1 MVEVKVNGYT
11 YYADIR
17 NRILYEDRDKKKGT
31 PFNYLTKNELEQVE
45 KEIRFPRPKKLVEV
59 D

>member
-1 MVEVKVNGYT
+1 MVEVMINGFT
-11 YYADIR
+11 YYADVR
-17 NRILYEDRDKKKGT
+17 NRILYEDREKTKGT

-45 KEIRFPRPKKLVEV
+45 NQLRFPKPKKTVE

>member
-1 MVEVKVNGYT
+1 MIEVKVNGYT
-11 YYADIR
+11 YYADVR
-17 NRILYEDRDKKKGT
+17 NRILYEDKEKTKGT

-45 KEIRFPRPKKLVEV
+45 KELRFPRSKKKE

>member
-1 MVEVKVNGYT
+1 MVEVMINGFT
-11 YYADIR
+11 YYADVR
-17 NRILYEDRDKKKGT
+17 NRILYEDREKTKGT

-45 KEIRFPRPKKLVEV
+45 NQLRFPRPKKNVE